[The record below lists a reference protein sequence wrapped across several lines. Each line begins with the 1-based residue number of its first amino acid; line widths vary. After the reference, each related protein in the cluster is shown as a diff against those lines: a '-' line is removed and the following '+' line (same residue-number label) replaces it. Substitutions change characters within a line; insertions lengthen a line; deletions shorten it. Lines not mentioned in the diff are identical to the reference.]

1 MIRRSYPHFASHN
14 DLAFPLICVKCANWL
29 SRANRPRDKSKKNL
43 TSVAALILDDLPRT
57 HGRAAP
63 GRVIRWLI
71 WAVRR
76 REWWTMADGSRARTR
91 PGGKWS
97 TRPTEESELVLHWA
111 TGLTGMIFCLSLP
124 DDWCCLSKLSGATG
138 VCLLLR
144 SARKDRCRL
153 LPRASLRQ
161 MPPAI
166 CHKLAAWVLILR
178 RKKFF
183 SEDLELSGGQFE
195 VVLQKI
201 KPRTDN

>member
-1 MIRRSYPHFASHN
+1 MTFLEHTAGPRHSRKSYQ
-14 DLAFPLICVKCANWL
+14 VT
-29 SRANRPRDKSKKNL
+29 DKSSPAERVVDN
-43 TSVAALILDDLPRT
+43 
-57 HGRAAP
+57 GR
-63 GRVIRWLI
+63 
-71 WAVRR
+71 
-76 REWWTMADGSRARTR
+76 ADGSRARTR

-178 RKKFF
+178 RKKCF
-183 SEDLELSGGQFE
+183 SEDLEVSGGQFE
-195 VVLQKI
+195 VVLQKR